1 MALQVSSSILH
12 PSSII
17 HHPAPSTQQ
26 AASGRFCGQGRG
38 LDPNSLT
45 EQSAATQPS
54 AASWEGT
61 ALLHHPRLPK
71 GPGQPPHGL
80 WMRSATRCANPE
92 RAASGRPGKQRSALV
107 QANTHL
113 GRCENHLCVVQ
124 RCICS
129 AGARLPCRW
138 GTLS

>member
-80 WMRSATRCANPE
+80 WMRSGTRCANPE

-129 AGARLPCRW
+129 AGARLSCRW